1 MNRLDAK
8 TLAAAAGLI
17 VSLLCASVNDVYGH
31 YENIT
36 QNVLRLHIP
45 ANSDSD
51 EDQQVKLAVR
61 DELISRS
68 EDIFA
73 DCITR
78 EEVLAA
84 ASDNLDQF
92 ESIADEVLAENG
104 FDYTAEAELAEMHF
118 DKRIYGDLTV
128 PEGDYTALRIT
139 LGSGEG
145 HNWWCVMY
153 PPLCLPCFA
162 DKSEEE
168 MFDECCGYISEEEE
182 DMLKNPDKIEAK
194 LYIAE
199 LIEKISAYI
208 KGLCE

>member
-1 MNRLDAK
+1 MKRIDAK

-17 VSLLCASVNDVYGH
+17 LSLLCASVCDVYEH

-36 QNVLRLHIP
+36 RNVLRLHIP

-51 EDQQVKLAVR
+51 EDQEIKLAVR

-73 DCITR
+73 DCTTR

-84 ASDNLDQF
+84 ARDNLDEF
-92 ESIADEVLAENG
+92 EAIADEVLSENG
-104 FDYTAEAELAEMHF
+104 FDYTSKAQLAEMHF
-118 DKRIYGDLTV
+118 DKRVYGDLTV

-162 DKSEEE
+162 DKSEDEL
-168 MFDECCGYISEEEE
+168 FDECGEYISDEEEE
-182 DMLKNPDKIEAK
+182 MLKDPDRIEAK

-199 LIEKISAYI
+199 LIEKIAAYI
-208 KGLCE
+208 KGDE

>member
-1 MNRLDAK
+1 MNRYDAK
-8 TLAAAAGLI
+8 TLAAATGLVI
-17 VSLLCASVNDVYGH
+17 SLLCASVSDVYGH
-31 YENIT
+31 YDNIT

-51 EDQQVKLAVR
+51 EDQAVKLAVR

-73 DCITR
+73 DCTTR

-84 ASDNLDQF
+84 AEDNLDEF
-92 ESIADEVLAENG
+92 ELIADEVLSENG
-104 FDYTAEAELAEMHF
+104 FDYTASAELAEMHF
-118 DKRIYGDLTV
+118 DKRVYGDLTV

-162 DKSEEE
+162 DRSEDEV
-168 MFDECCGYISEEEE
+168 FDECGDYISEEEA
-182 DMLKNPDKIEAK
+182 DMLKQPEKIEAK

-199 LIEKISAYI
+199 LVERIAAYFR
-208 KGLCE
+208 GLGE